1 MPFFSKSSRKE
12 KSPASPPP
20 TTDNS
25 LRDEKLRQIQ
35 EENRALQMAKQLSFS
50 AQLAHGSQTAKI
62 SNFQNVKELYGRIAD
77 SLNIGVS
84 EVFTVMC
91 IYFQLILFLGLISTF
106 RF

>member
-1 MPFFSKSSRKE
+1 MSKMPFFSKSSRKE

-84 EVFTVMC
+84 EVCVFT
-91 IYFQLILFLGLISTF
+91 FS
-106 RF
+106 